1 VFNLFTLDNTR
12 RTLPRTR
19 VNYTHHVKR
28 QLNSTLSAGA
38 PTGMRP
44 DSNAVQAKYFVDQL
58 ESWASKIE
66 REIAGRRTSDAVSH
80 AKRRELY
87 EVRRQIDALHARYP
101 SIFGTT
107 LRQTR

>member
-1 VFNLFTLDNTR
+1 MPIDAGTSLR
-12 RTLPRTR
+12 LPGMK
-19 VNYTHHVKR
+19 YTHDVKR
-28 QLNSTLSAGA
+28 QVNATLSAGALSAGA

-44 DSNAVQAKYFVDQL
+44 DSNAVQAKYFVEQL

-66 REIAGRRTSDAVSH
+66 HEIAGRRTADAVSH

-101 SIFGTT
+101 LVFGMNA
-107 LRQTR
+107 RQTR